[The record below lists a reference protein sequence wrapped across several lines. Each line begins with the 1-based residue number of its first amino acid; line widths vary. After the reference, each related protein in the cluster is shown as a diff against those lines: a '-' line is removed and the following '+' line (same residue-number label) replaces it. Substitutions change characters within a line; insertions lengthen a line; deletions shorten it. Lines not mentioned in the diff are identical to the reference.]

1 MLREGILPFFFFF
14 FNMLH
19 ELSDLILYL
28 LHSFVLETG
37 ALQA

>member
-1 MLREGILPFFFFF
+1 MLREGILPFF

-28 LHSFVLETG
+28 LHLFVLETRP
-37 ALQA
+37 LQA